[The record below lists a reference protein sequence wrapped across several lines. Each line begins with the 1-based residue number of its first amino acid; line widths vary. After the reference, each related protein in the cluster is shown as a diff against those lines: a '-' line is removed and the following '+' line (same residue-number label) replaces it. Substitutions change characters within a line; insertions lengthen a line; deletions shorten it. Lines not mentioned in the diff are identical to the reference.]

1 MHNSIKEINARGRRA
16 KCKSGFLMPLIR
28 ELTGNLD
35 FQSNINIF
43 PSGNQRLGILSECS
57 AALKVRDLRVG
68 GEGCSGSGVW
78 VKEHEPFDLCDAFR
92 TVFSVVL
99 GVGLHVSTSQ

>member
-1 MHNSIKEINARGRRA
+1 M
-16 KCKSGFLMPLIR
+16 
-28 ELTGNLD
+28 
-35 FQSNINIF
+35 
-43 PSGNQRLGILSECS
+43 
-57 AALKVRDLRVG
+57 G